1 MAPARDL
8 EVGIA
13 AIQAGADAVYIG
25 APEFGARQAAG
36 NSLSDI
42 AELVN
47 YAHRFGVQVLVTLN
61 TLLHEDEY
69 PRACALAHELYKVG
83 VDALIIQ
90 DLNLLNYDLPPIRLH
105 ASTQCDNRTPEQVL
119 HLQQLGFRRV
129 VLARELSIKE
139 IQEISNAIQSYTT
152 LHNTIP
158 PYTTLH
164 NTIPPY
170 TTLHHTTPCLELEAF
185 VHGALCVSYSG
196 RCYLSEV
203 LMERSANR
211 GCCAQPCRQRY
222 DLIDKDGNEILDIHG
237 EPIHQRYL
245 LSLQDMDRSM
255 HLAELIEAGVT
266 TFKIEGRLK
275 DRDYVTNIVAYYRQL
290 IDKLIDSHPEYQT
303 ASIRSSYEYSFT
315 PNPEKTFH
323 RGQTDYFLH
332 GRSANMA
339 NWETPKSTGEKIGKV
354 VATRHNAIC
363 VQLAHGITL
372 HNGDG
377 ICYGDKGFAINRIEG
392 DWIYPNLQSPI
403 ANSQYPLAKRPLP
416 NSPKGVQYPIAN
428 SPQGVQYPIGGTPS
442 NSAASNSPKGVQYP
456 KVGTTLYRN
465 LDNEFLRSLRA
476 ERRMPVA
483 IRFQAVPEGYRLTI
497 GEQTAIFETEHQ
509 TASNPE
515 RALQTIIQQ
524 LSKLGDTD
532 FTAKDIQVLDY
543 ETPCSDTFP
552 YFIPISQLNQWRRE
566 VIASNSPKGVQYPI
580 ANSPKGVQYP
590 IAAHAA
596 SNSTASYHLQRS
608 DLQAKPIYSEA
619 SYPLMTCKYCIL
631 HELGHCRKINPMPN
645 EPRYL
650 RLQNGTILSLEFDC
664 KNCEMRIKKL
674 H

>member
-1 MAPARDL
+1 MSTINYKISLLAPARDL

-36 NSLSDI
+36 NSLEDI
-42 AELVN
+42 AELVL
-47 YAHRFGVQVLVTLN
+47 YAHRFGAQVLVTLN
-61 TLLHEDEY
+61 TLLHDDEY

-129 VLARELSIKE
+129 VLARELSLDQIRD
-139 IQEISNAIQSYTT
+139 IHHT
-152 LHNTIP
+152 LHAT
-158 PYTTLH
+158 PY
-164 NTIPPY
+164 
-170 TTLHHTTPCLELEAF
+170 TLHHDEVAPIELEAF

-196 RCYLSEV
+196 RCYLSEA
-203 LMERSANR
+203 LMDRSANR
-211 GCCAQPCRQRY
+211 GCCAQLCRQRY
-222 DLIDKDGNEILDIHG
+222 DLLDKNGNEILDIHG

-245 LSLQDMDRSM
+245 LSLQDMDRSQ
-255 HLAELIEAGVT
+255 HLAQMIEAGVT

-290 IDKLIDSHPEYQT
+290 LDQLIDSNPSLQHASTRSVYQ
-303 ASIRSSYEYSFT
+303 YGFT
-315 PNPEKTFH
+315 PNPAKTFH
-323 RGQTDYFLH
+323 RGATDYFLH
-332 GRSANMA
+332 TRTPHMA
-339 NWETPKSTGEKIGKV
+339 NWDTPKSTGEKIGKV
-354 VATRHNAIC
+354 IATRHNAIC
-363 VQLAHGITL
+363 VELAHGITL

-392 DWIYPNLQSPI
+392 NWIYPNNQYPI
-403 ANSQYPLAKRPLP
+403 PNSQYPLATRPLP
-416 NSPKGVQYPIAN
+416 NSPEGVQL
-428 SPQGVQYPIGGTPS
+428 
-442 NSAASNSPKGVQYP
+442 P

-476 ERRMPVA
+476 ERKIPTA
-483 IRFQAVPEGYRLTI
+483 IRFEAVAEGYRLSI
-497 GEQTAIFETEHQ
+497 GDKTAVFVADHQ
-509 TASNPE
+509 PATNPE

-532 FTAKDIQVLDY
+532 FVAHDIQVFAY
-543 ETPCSDTFP
+543 EQPCSDTFP
-552 YFIPISQLNQWRRE
+552 YFIPTSQLNQWRRE
-566 VIASNSPKGVQYPI
+566 VIASLSPQGVQYPI
-580 ANSPKGVQYP
+580 P
-590 IAAHAA
+590 
-596 SNSTASYHLQRS
+596 NSTASYQLQRS
-608 DLQAKPIYSEA
+608 DLPTTGKADLQRSALPPS
-619 SYPLMTCKYCIL
+619 LMTCKYCIL
-631 HELGHCRKINPMPN
+631 HELGHCRKINPMAN

-650 RLQNGTILSLEFDC
+650 RLQNGTRLALEFDC
-664 KNCEMRIKKL
+664 KNCEMHISK

>member
-1 MAPARDL
+1 M
-8 EVGIA
+8 
-13 AIQAGADAVYIG
+13 YIG

-42 AELVN
+42 AELVQ

-119 HLQQLGFRRV
+119 HLQRLGFRRV
-129 VLARELSIKE
+129 ILARELSLNQIRE
-139 IQEISNAIQSYTT
+139 IYHATQ
-152 LHNTIP
+152 H
-158 PYTTLH
+158 YTTLH

-392 DWIYPNLQSPI
+392 DWIYPSTTLHHT
-403 ANSQYPLAKRPLP
+403 
-416 NSPKGVQYPIAN
+416 
-428 SPQGVQYPIGGTPS
+428 TPHYTTLH
-442 NSAASNSPKGVQYP
+442 QP

-483 IRFQAVPEGYRLTI
+483 IRFQAVPKGYRLTI

-580 ANSPKGVQYP
+580 ANSPQGVQYP
-590 IAAHAA
+590 LP
-596 SNSTASYHLQRS
+596 NSPTGVQYPL
-608 DLQAKPIYSEA
+608 PNSEA
-619 SYPLMTCKYCIL
+619 SSPLMTCKYCIL

-664 KNCEMRIKKL
+664 KNCEMKINLDSK

>member
-1 MAPARDL
+1 MTPSTHISLLAPARDL

-36 NSLSDI
+36 NSLEDI
-42 AELVN
+42 AELVQ

-61 TLLHEDEY
+61 TLLHDDEY

-129 VLARELSIKE
+129 VLARELSLDQIRD
-139 IQEISNAIQSYTT
+139 IHHT
-152 LHNTIP
+152 LHAT
-158 PYTTLH
+158 PYTLH
-164 NTIPPY
+164 RDEVAPI
-170 TTLHHTTPCLELEAF
+170 ELEAF

-196 RCYLSEV
+196 RCYLSEA
-203 LMERSANR
+203 LMDRSANR
-211 GCCAQPCRQRY
+211 GCCAQLCRQRY
-222 DLIDKDGNEILDIHG
+222 DLLDKNGNEILDIHG

-245 LSLQDMDRSM
+245 LSLQDMDRSQ

-290 IDKLIDSHPEYQT
+290 LDQLIDSNPALAH
-303 ASIRSSYEYSFT
+303 ASTPSVYHYDFT
-315 PNPEKTFH
+315 PNPAKTFH

-332 GRSANMA
+332 GRTPNMA
-339 NWETPKSTGEKIGKV
+339 NWQTPKSTGEKIGKV
-354 VATRHNAIC
+354 IATRHNAIC
-363 VQLAHGITL
+363 VELAHGITL

-392 DWIYPNLQSPI
+392 DWIYPNLQPS
-403 ANSQYPLAKRPLP
+403 SLEGR
-416 NSPKGVQYPIAN
+416 S
-428 SPQGVQYPIGGTPS
+428 GGS
-442 NSAASNSPKGVQYP
+442 LP
-456 KVGTTLYRN
+456 KVGTSLFRN

-476 ERRMPVA
+476 ERKIPTA
-483 IRFQAVPEGYRLTI
+483 IRFEVVAEGYRLTI
-497 GEQTAIFETEHQ
+497 GDYSATFVAEHQ
-509 TASNPE
+509 PATNPQ
-515 RALQTIIQQ
+515 RALQTIVQQ

-532 FTAKDIQVLDY
+532 FVAKDVQVFAN
-543 ETPCSDTFP
+543 EQPCSDTFP
-552 YFIPISQLNQWRRE
+552 YFIPTSQLNQWRRE
-566 VIASNSPKGVQYPI
+566 LITSHSEATFY
-580 ANSPKGVQYP
+580 
-590 IAAHAA
+590 
-596 SNSTASYHLQRS
+596 LQQS
-608 DLQAKPIYSEA
+608 DLQAKPSYSEA
-619 SYPLMTCKYCIL
+619 IYQLQAKPSYPLMTCKYCIL
-631 HELGHCRKINPMPN
+631 YEFGHCRKINPMAN

-650 RLQNGTILSLEFDC
+650 RLQNGTRLSLKFDC
-664 KNCEMRIKKL
+664 KNCEMRISK